1 MNKIVKN
8 IISTY
13 SSNVINKF
21 MSFALLIIIA
31 RKFDV
36 LVFGLVSFATV
47 FIDYFSVL
55 ASLGIES
62 IAIRNLSKNRSLR
75 NAYYSN
81 VLILRIVLSILA
93 LILIIVSALIIGY
106 KDIKLWLIL
115 LYGVNMFLSAFNVN
129 WIFSSHEKLELTAA
143 SRTINNIVMFGVL
156 MMFLRYST
164 SILMLPIMQIFS
176 TSITIV
182 MEYIIYIRV
191 FGRLKYIFKKKLF
204 AGILRSSIPIGIS
217 TILIK
222 ICNNSSILFLSFMT
236 SDLSVGLYNAAFR
249 LIYMIQTIAD
259 LFFVTLYPT
268 MSNLVNKIESFEKVC
283 SIAIKIMAIVALPI
297 FIGGLIL
304 ADKIILHLYGTG
316 YINSVLTF
324 RLLLVYLLT
333 SYIGGIFGYVIMIKR
348 KESTLLKMV
357 FINSVLNVLLNLI
370 LIPKYG
376 IEGAAISTIVPTS
389 ALFFFWLREYR
400 KVVNTRYYSLIKL
413 PAIAAIIMG
422 IFLYFINI
430 PNLYVSI
437 LVGFLIYSIT
447 IYCFGELKVFLELKE
462 IKFKAETIL

>member
-1 MNKIVKN
+1 MGLIKEEMNKIVKN

-176 TSITIV
+176 TSITI
-182 MEYIIYIRV
+182 
-191 FGRLKYIFKKKLF
+191 
-204 AGILRSSIPIGIS
+204 
-217 TILIK
+217 
-222 ICNNSSILFLSFMT
+222 
-236 SDLSVGLYNAAFR
+236 
-249 LIYMIQTIAD
+249 
-259 LFFVTLYPT
+259 
-268 MSNLVNKIESFEKVC
+268 
-283 SIAIKIMAIVALPI
+283 
-297 FIGGLIL
+297 
-304 ADKIILHLYGTG
+304 
-316 YINSVLTF
+316 
-324 RLLLVYLLT
+324 
-333 SYIGGIFGYVIMIKR
+333 
-348 KESTLLKMV
+348 
-357 FINSVLNVLLNLI
+357 
-370 LIPKYG
+370 
-376 IEGAAISTIVPTS
+376 
-389 ALFFFWLREYR
+389 
-400 KVVNTRYYSLIKL
+400 
-413 PAIAAIIMG
+413 
-422 IFLYFINI
+422 
-430 PNLYVSI
+430 
-437 LVGFLIYSIT
+437 
-447 IYCFGELKVFLELKE
+447 
-462 IKFKAETIL
+462 